1 MHTPPP
7 PHTHTISL
15 PLPSTQK
22 FSIKKYSSTQSA
34 SQHRIENAVTSL
46 TLPDC
51 PSQNSGMSHS
61 DWRPRH
67 MWLESNTCHGAQFH
81 VRHRLLCTTRAI
93 PDYSTIIARLHYG
106 LGWAHARLDLG
117 WAHSQLNL
125 SWVWTGAFTSAI
137 WCRIVYQW
145 CFLCNILIFCVKMFS
160 CVFFYKPLLQAVKR
174 QISLF
179 TLFYPWQI
187 KFDIINTPNASPVCN
202 TSRPQVCVNV
212 QWKTSCTLALLQ
224 SPADHGMHL
233 SQDDGGG
240 GGGGSGFFLAC
251 QDVWRI
257 FDN

>member
-1 MHTPPP
+1 MHLHLLSGVLT
-7 PHTHTISL
+7 
-15 PLPSTQK
+15 
-22 FSIKKYSSTQSA
+22 SI
-34 SQHRIENAVTSL
+34 V
-46 TLPDC
+46 
-51 PSQNSGMSHS
+51 
-61 DWRPRH
+61 
-67 MWLESNTCHGAQFH
+67 F
-81 VRHRLLCTTRAI
+81 
-93 PDYSTIIARLHYG
+93 
-106 LGWAHARLDLG
+106 
-117 WAHSQLNL
+117 
-125 SWVWTGAFTSAI
+125 
-137 WCRIVYQW
+137 QW

-224 SPADHGMHL
+224 SPADHGTHL

-240 GGGGSGFFLAC
+240 GGGGGGFFLAC

-257 FDN
+257 FDNSFPARAFFLKVVTSSCTLIPLFRLGSVHHGSVS